1 MLCAEYDEESIGIS
15 KKVQRGNFFCLCN
28 DDDDEQ
34 LDQYDASNK
43 VVDTES
49 SCVDD
54 DDDYIPT

>member
-1 MLCAEYDEESIGIS
+1 MQKA
-15 KKVQRGNFFCLCN
+15 NFFCLCN
-28 DDDDEQ
+28 DGDDER
-34 LDQYDASNK
+34 LDQYDACNK